1 MQLESM
7 ISTAQF
13 EDHKY
18 EPSRPG
24 TKGHNEKKEKE
35 KKRGNWF
42 CYNTM
47 INHSK
52 RMKAKMIPDH
62 LYQDVG
68 HRAQCQKISSGWLFQ
83 LIYKA

>member
-35 KKRGNWF
+35 KKRGN
-42 CYNTM
+42 
-47 INHSK
+47 
-52 RMKAKMIPDH
+52 
-62 LYQDVG
+62 
-68 HRAQCQKISSGWLFQ
+68 
-83 LIYKA
+83 